1 MKIIKLMQEQPAFH
15 ARSAA
20 SNEEITAV
28 ENVLGLRFAQDYREY
43 VATFGAASFAG
54 HELTGICKSDRLN
67 VVTVTMEERNNMV
80 VPADWYVLEQANI
93 DGIVIWQN
101 FNGEVFRTFPDT
113 PPVRIADSLSEYIE
127 SI

>member
-15 ARSAA
+15 ARTAA
-20 SNEEITAV
+20 SPEEITAV

-93 DGIVIWQN
+93 DGIVVWQN
-101 FNGEVFRTFPDT
+101 SAGAIYQTVPNTNPKKLCE
-113 PPVRIADSLSEYIE
+113 SLAEYIE
-127 SI
+127 L

>member
-43 VATFGAASFAG
+43 VATFGAASFTG

-93 DGIVIWQN
+93 DGIVVWQN
-101 FNGEVFRTFPDT
+101 SAGAVYQTVPNMNPKKLCE
-113 PPVRIADSLSEYIE
+113 SLAEYIE
-127 SI
+127 L

>member
-93 DGIVIWQN
+93 DGIVAWQN
-101 FNGEVFRTFPDT
+101 SAGAVYQTVPNMNPKKLCE
-113 PPVRIADSLSEYIE
+113 SLAEYIE
-127 SI
+127 L

>member
-93 DGIVIWQN
+93 DGIVVWQN
-101 FNGEVFRTFPDT
+101 SAGAIYQTVPNTNPKKLCE
-113 PPVRIADSLSEYIE
+113 SLAEYIE
-127 SI
+127 L

>member
-20 SNEEITAV
+20 SNEEIAAV

-93 DGIVIWQN
+93 DGIVVWQN
-101 FNGEVFRTFPDT
+101 
-113 PPVRIADSLSEYIE
+113 SEIGRAHV
-127 SI
+127 

>member
-20 SNEEITAV
+20 SHEEITAV

-43 VATFGAASFAG
+43 VATFGATSFAG

-93 DGIVIWQN
+93 DGIVVWQN
-101 FNGEVFRTFPDT
+101 SAGAIYQTVPNTNPKKLCE
-113 PPVRIADSLSEYIE
+113 SLAEYIE
-127 SI
+127 L

>member
-93 DGIVIWQN
+93 DGIVVWQN
-101 FNGEVFRTFPDT
+101 SAGAVYQTVPNMNPKKLCE
-113 PPVRIADSLSEYIE
+113 SLAEYIE
-127 SI
+127 L

>member
-54 HELTGICKSDRLN
+54 HELTGICKSARLN
-67 VVTVTMEERNNMV
+67 VVTVTMEERDNMV

-93 DGIVIWQN
+93 DGIVVWQN
-101 FNGEVFRTFPDT
+101 SAGAIYQTVPNTNPKKLCE
-113 PPVRIADSLSEYIE
+113 SLAEYIE
-127 SI
+127 L

>member
-20 SNEEITAV
+20 SYEEITAV

-93 DGIVIWQN
+93 DGIVVWQN
-101 FNGEVFRTFPDT
+101 SAGAIYQTVPNTNPKKLCE
-113 PPVRIADSLSEYIE
+113 SLAEYIE
-127 SI
+127 L